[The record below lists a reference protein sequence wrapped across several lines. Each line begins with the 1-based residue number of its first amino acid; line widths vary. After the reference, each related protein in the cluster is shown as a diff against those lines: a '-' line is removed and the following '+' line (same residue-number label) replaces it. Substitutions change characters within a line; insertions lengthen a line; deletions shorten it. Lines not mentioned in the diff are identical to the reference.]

1 MYHKTGFRTLTRG
14 PCMVIAVA
22 LSCLAAPGLRAAT
35 TVGVVLPQGQLAA
48 TPETGESLRQ
58 SLLSQLR
65 SQSVEAVP
73 LTATSG
79 AAVEAEAQS
88 KHCDQILYTRIGKK
102 PAGGGSSM
110 LSRLGGLSR
119 VAGALPFGALAGRG
133 GGSSLASAAMQQAVS
148 TASSTAAQQMMSGSQ
163 QTAAQ
168 TSATALDALKQGD
181 TVTLDYRLVAVGSA
195 TAVKAETLS
204 GKADSDGQDVVG
216 PLLAQT
222 AQAVSGTAPSPAT
235 GGAAPATQHASPFGG
250 LFGHHATAPSAQA
263 GGGGIDCNKISSMAN
278 FSTPGAGVSVADCQK
293 MQAAQQTYAQAA
305 AAGARPGDESMTCE
319 QISAELHQQQFTA
332 PDKSKVAA
340 ATATVAQERVNLQ
353 HAQAVMAATQ
363 AQDQATMDAASAA
376 DTATEL
382 ASGGLARGHSLD
394 AAQKAVNERD
404 AAANAQL
411 SREMAPTHAAMQ
423 SQAADF
429 GADAAAQ
436 MQSNP
441 RLARLMQLAN
451 SRRCKGGG

>member
-1 MYHKTGFRTLTRG
+1 MYHKIGSRTLTRAT
-14 PCMVIAVA
+14 CTVA
-22 LSCLAAPGLRAAT
+22 LIFGWLAAPGLAAAT
-35 TVGVVLPQGQLAA
+35 TVGVMLPQGQLAA
-48 TPETGESLRQ
+48 NSETSESLRQ

-73 LTATSG
+73 LTAASG
-79 AAVEAEAQS
+79 AALEAEAQS
-88 KHCDQILYTRIGKK
+88 KHCDQVLYTRVEKK
-102 PAGGGSSM
+102 SSGSGGM
-110 LSRLGGLSR
+110 LSGLGGLSK

-133 GGSSLASAAMQQAVS
+133 GSSSMVGAAMQQA
-148 TASSTAAQQMMSGSQ
+148 ASAAGSTAAQQMMSGSQ
-163 QTAAQ
+163 QMAAQ
-168 TSATALDALKQGD
+168 TTATALNSLKQGD
-181 TVTLDYRLVAVGSA
+181 TVTVDYRLQAVGSA
-195 TAVKAETLS
+195 NAVKAETLS

-222 AQAVSGTAPSPAT
+222 ARAVAGTAPGPVAGS
-235 GGAAPATQHASPFGG
+235 AAPATGHASPFGG
-250 LFGHHATAPSAQA
+250 LFGHRTAAAAAQA
-263 GGGGIDCNKISSMAN
+263 GAPAGGIDCNNISSMAS

-319 QISAELHQQQFTA
+319 QITAELHQQQFSA
-332 PDKSKVAA
+332 PDKDKVAA
-340 ATATVAQERVNLQ
+340 ASATVAQEKSNLQ
-353 HAQAVMAATQ
+353 HAQAVLSQTQ
-363 AQDQATMDAASAA
+363 AQDQAMMNAASAA

-394 AAQKAVNERD
+394 AAQKAVNEHD
-404 AAANAQL
+404 AAVNAQL
-411 SREMAPTHAAMQ
+411 SAEMAPTHQAMQ
-423 SQAADF
+423 AQVAGF

-451 SRRCKGGG
+451 SMRCKGGG